1 MKRIYFKKRLIVLLA
16 FLVVSCSSAQIKSDY
31 QINFQPHPQAVKY
44 LIFLEQKDTPDTFA
58 LQDSADYLEPI
69 DLTNYK
75 IAETTTAIPVI
86 ISLKNDGKY
95 IKAGVVV
102 EDTAG
107 FYSVMGVS
115 GVFQKGIIPDKP
127 TQISIEKR

>member
-1 MKRIYFKKRLIVLLA
+1 MKIIIFLLA
-16 FLVVSCSSAQIKSDY
+16 AFVVVACTSAQIRSDY
-31 QINFQPHPQAVKY
+31 QINYQPHPQAVKY
-44 LIFLEQKDTPDTFA
+44 LIFLEERETPVTFA

-69 DLTNYK
+69 NLTSYK
-75 IAETTTAIPVI
+75 IAETTSAIPVI
-86 ISLKNDGKY
+86 VSLKNDGKY
-95 IKAGVVV
+95 LKAGVVV

-115 GVFQKGIIPDKP
+115 AVFQKGIIPNKP